1 MNKQNNL
8 RRAMDKTLPGL
19 EQDVWFEQRVM
30 NRIHEQHRGRT
41 VSKRTVALLLA
52 AGLLLL
58 SATAV
63 AAVLLS
69 GREVVDEFAV
79 PMASDTPGDT
89 YTVAQTLELVAL
101 AEENGIVLSENA
113 RDSID
118 KMLAVGEGYYKE
130 ELIMAIAKAEFG
142 ENPSAWTLE
151 QQNWFDDVCVA
162 IGFIPEKVKHI
173 PNKGEDASAWAI
185 AIADAYI
192 REHYGDTS
200 DLHDPEVYEQTGVQY
215 INGDVD
221 GEYPGMYYSVDY
233 FPKNGAP
240 AALTAC
246 EYWVYLN
253 DAGEILGSSSH
264 PGAVAGALPSQIN
277 SAYRSAY
284 GDDEGDWSQE
294 VLRAYREAIILARE
308 DYDTKRTVLW
318 FTLSS
323 YPDIAP
329 GAISKDEAAA
339 LAVEAIGNGQAVYQ
353 NAVYIGDEPNPV
365 WKVRLYDTD
374 PDQED
379 NIVGY
384 AVEVDSIT
392 GEIKRI
398 RTYDPY
404 DGAGYFRNMV
414 LEKDKEEADILFQ
427 EYVNTMPSNG

>member
-215 INGDVD
+215 INGDEM
-221 GEYPGMYYSVDY
+221 GSI
-233 FPKNGAP
+233 P
-240 AALTAC
+240 ACTTRWTISRRMALRQ
-246 EYWVYLN
+246 
-253 DAGEILGSSSH
+253 H
-264 PGAVAGALPSQIN
+264 
-277 SAYRSAY
+277 
-284 GDDEGDWSQE
+284 
-294 VLRAYREAIILARE
+294 
-308 DYDTKRTVLW
+308 
-318 FTLSS
+318 
-323 YPDIAP
+323 
-329 GAISKDEAAA
+329 
-339 LAVEAIGNGQAVYQ
+339 
-353 NAVYIGDEPNPV
+353 
-365 WKVRLYDTD
+365 
-374 PDQED
+374 
-379 NIVGY
+379 
-384 AVEVDSIT
+384 
-392 GEIKRI
+392 
-398 RTYDPY
+398 
-404 DGAGYFRNMV
+404 
-414 LEKDKEEADILFQ
+414 
-427 EYVNTMPSNG
+427 